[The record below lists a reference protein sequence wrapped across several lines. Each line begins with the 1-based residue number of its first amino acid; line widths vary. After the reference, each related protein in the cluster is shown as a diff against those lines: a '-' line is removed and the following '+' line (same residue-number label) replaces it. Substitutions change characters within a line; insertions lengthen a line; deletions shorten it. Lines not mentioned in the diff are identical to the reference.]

1 MCRDANTKSAS
12 AMVSEMLSSYG
23 DDKGPSTRIS
33 RLQAYG
39 HESDSAQAQV
49 RTVQCVILGQ
59 RLDDVLTR

>member
-1 MCRDANTKSAS
+1 
-12 AMVSEMLSSYG
+12 MVSEMLSSYG